1 MYDKIEI
8 QEFKEVLW
16 KYIYMYMYRYND
28 SLVGTTLRVFFFHP

>member
-16 KYIYMYMYRYND
+16 KYIYMYMYLYND
-28 SLVGTTLRVFFFHP
+28 SLIRTTLRGFFHP